1 MLWRENLDTRL
12 NTQAQAKHSNTA
24 HANLCQASLILQTY
38 SSGPL
43 LLPPIFANIKTTS
56 ETPSVHNSTVL
67 LTVKHCY
74 SMQLFTSL
82 SEKESFTFCSTQTWK
97 NEELCPCN
105 IPGCFA
111 LTNRITFSILYCQKK
126 VKYKSDWLISV
137 VFQNNTHNLFYTFY
151 IVTSYSIIAIILQ
164 TIQVAWVQK

>member
-1 MLWRENLDTRL
+1 MVRKPGYK
-12 NTQAQAKHSNTA
+12 AKHASTSQTSNAA
-24 HANLCQASLILQTY
+24 HANLCQASLVLQTY

-56 ETPSVHNSTVL
+56 KTPSVHNSTVL

-111 LTNRITFSILYCQKK
+111 LTNDYFCDTLLSKK

-137 VFQNNTHNLFYTFY
+137 VFQNNTQNLFYTFY

-164 TIQVAWVQK
+164 TIQVAWMQK